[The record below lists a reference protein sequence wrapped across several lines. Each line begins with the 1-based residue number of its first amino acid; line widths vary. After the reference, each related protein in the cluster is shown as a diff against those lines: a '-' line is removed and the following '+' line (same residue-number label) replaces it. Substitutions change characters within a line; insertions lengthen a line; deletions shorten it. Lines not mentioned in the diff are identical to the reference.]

1 MHSRFNMRS
10 RHLGRMCSSLLTRA
24 IATQPAP
31 PARVV
36 LKGGKARLFTGEN
49 ANPLVYNGAID
60 RVVGRPAPN
69 VGDVVILTDGTGEK
83 ALGWGVFN
91 PNSTYRVRILVG
103 ADEEAFHNPNLESLI
118 DQRIAQAVQLRRLL
132 GLPHTTSSATTVY
145 RLVNSEGDRLS
156 GLIVDVLGDVIVI
169 SSCAAWVEQHKET
182 IQDALRKHIAGKT
195 IIWRPAVEMLKQEGL
210 EDESSDVEE
219 DDSDNNESDSTNASA
234 KDNSDNFVEVM
245 ELGVKY
251 KASPYGQKTGFYA
264 DQRENR
270 QVVALLCKDK
280 TVLDLCCYSGG
291 FSLNAAMQGASHVVG
306 VDSSAPAIELAKANA
321 ALNGL
326 PLSGGSVEFVKAE
339 VSSYMKEQIK
349 QGKANNWDIIILDP
363 PKLAP
368 TKASL
373 RKAVRKYTSLNAAAM
388 RLVKPGGL
396 LMTCSC
402 SGAMAAAGDEQF
414 DAMLRAAAM
423 LAGRKV
429 TVLRRAGAGGDHPV
443 DVHYPEGKYLTN
455 VLVRVL

>member
-1 MHSRFNMRS
+1 
-10 RHLGRMCSSLLTRA
+10 
-24 IATQPAP
+24 
-31 PARVV
+31 
-36 LKGGKARLFTGEN
+36 
-49 ANPLVYNGAID
+49 
-60 RVVGRPAPN
+60 
-69 VGDVVILTDGTGEK
+69 VILTDGTGEK

-91 PNSTYRVRILVG
+91 PNSTYRVRLLVG
-103 ADEEAFHNPNLESLI
+103 ADEEAFQNPNLESLI
-118 DQRIAQAVQLRRLL
+118 DQRIAHAVQLRRLL
-132 GLPHTTSSATTVY
+132 GLPHTTTSATTVY
-145 RLVNSEGDRLS
+145 RLINSEGDRLS
-156 GLIVDVLGDVIVI
+156 GLIVDVLGDLVVV

-182 IQDALRKHIAGKT
+182 IQDALRKHIAAGKT
-195 IIWRPAVEMLKQEGL
+195 VIWRPAVEMLRQEGL
-210 EDESSDVEE
+210 EDESSGVEG
-219 DDSDNNESDSTNASA
+219 DDSATNEADSAAAAAAT
-234 KDNSDNFVEVM
+234 DNSDDFVEVM
-245 ELGVKY
+245 ELGVAY

-264 DQRENR
+264 DQRDNR
-270 QVVALLCKDK
+270 QVIASLCKEK

-291 FSLNAAMQGASHVVG
+291 FALNAAMHGASHVVG

-339 VSSYMKEQIK
+339 VSSYMKEQIQ
-349 QGKANNWDIIILDP
+349 QGKANNWDIVILDP

-388 RLVKPGGL
+388 KLVKPGGL

-414 DAMLRAAAM
+414 DAMLRAAAIS
-423 LAGRKV
+423 AGRKV

>member
-1 MHSRFNMRS
+1 MRS

-91 PNSTYRVRILVG
+91 PNSTYRVRLLVG
-103 ADEEAFHNPNLESLI
+103 ADEEAFQNLNLEALI
-118 DQRIAQAVQLRRLL
+118 DQRIANAVQLRHLL
-132 GLPHTTSSATTVY
+132 GLPHTTATSATTVY

-156 GLIVDVLGDVIVI
+156 GLIVDVLGDTVVV
-169 SSCAAWVEQHKET
+169 SSCAAWIEQHKET
-182 IQDALRKHIAGKT
+182 IQIALRKHIQGKT

-210 EDESSDVEE
+210 EDETEDVEGG
-219 DDSDNNESDSTNASA
+219 DNDNNADSTAAAIDS
-234 KDNSDNFVEVM
+234 SDNFVEVM

-251 KASPYGQKTGFYA
+251 KACPYGQKTGFYA
-264 DQRENR
+264 DQRDNR
-270 QVVALLCKDK
+270 QIIAFLCKDK
-280 TVLDLCCYSGG
+280 SVLDLCCYSGG
-291 FSLNAAMQGASHVVG
+291 FALNAAMHGASHVVG
-306 VDSSAPAIELAKANA
+306 VDSSAPAIELAQANA
-321 ALNGL
+321 SLNGL
-326 PLSGGSVEFVKAE
+326 LSSSSGGSVEFIKAE
-339 VSSYMKEQIK
+339 VSSYMKEQIQ
-349 QGKANNWDIIILDP
+349 QGKTNNWDIIILDP

-388 RLVKPGGL
+388 KLVKPGGL

-423 LAGRKV
+423 SAGRKV